1 MISLSISVFEIKKGI
16 LQRGSLSP
24 LPFAIFIVPLTQIFR
39 KIESEYTLKH
49 GEKLN
54 HLLFMD
60 ELKTFAKSD
69 HEVNGLV
76 STVHIVS
83 KHNGVELASIEK
95 MGSSVT

>member
-1 MISLSISVFEIKKGI
+1 
-16 LQRGSLSP
+16 
-24 LPFAIFIVPLTQIFR
+24 
-39 KIESEYTLKH
+39 
-49 GEKLN
+49 
-54 HLLFMD
+54 MD

-95 MGSSVT
+95 IESSVT

>member
-1 MISLSISVFEIKKGI
+1 MIWFSISVFEIKK
-16 LQRGSLSP
+16 GSLSP

-60 ELKTFAKSD
+60 EFKTFAKSD

-95 MGSSVT
+95 MESSVT

>member
-1 MISLSISVFEIKKGI
+1 M
-16 LQRGSLSP
+16 
-24 LPFAIFIVPLTQIFR
+24 VPLAQIFR
-39 KIESEYTLKH
+39 KIESEYTLKN

-76 STVHIVS
+76 STVYIVS
-83 KHNGVELASIEK
+83 KHNGVELASVEK
-95 MGSSVT
+95 MESSVT

>member
-1 MISLSISVFEIKKGI
+1 MIWFSISVFEIKK
-16 LQRGSLSP
+16 GSLSP

-95 MGSSVT
+95 MESSVT